1 MKARK
6 KAGVIEVQ
14 RFARGTVQVWPPAVR
29 FAADP
34 GTEMVRVWN
43 APQQTWVGVNDGDY
57 VRIDDPADVYPIA
70 PEYFAANF
78 DVVPD
83 EVPA

>member
-14 RFARGTVQVWPPAVR
+14 RFARGTVQAWPPHVQFLVDGEAL
-29 FAADP
+29 
-34 GTEMVRVWN
+34 RVWN